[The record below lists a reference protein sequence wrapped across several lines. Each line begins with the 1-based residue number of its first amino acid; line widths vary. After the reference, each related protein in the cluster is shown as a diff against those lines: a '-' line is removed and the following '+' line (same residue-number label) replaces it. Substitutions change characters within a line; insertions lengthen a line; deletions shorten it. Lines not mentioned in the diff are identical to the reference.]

1 MTTEPKDEKD
11 SPPNIA
17 ELPAIED
24 RPSEGGLD
32 ERVISVNR
40 CAKVVKGG
48 RNFSFSALVVV
59 GDRRSHVGVGFGK
72 ANEVADAIRKA
83 GESAKKNLITVPM
96 NGSTI
101 THEIHSKFR
110 AAKIIMKPASRG
122 TGIIAG
128 GSMRAVL
135 ELAGVHD
142 ILAKSLGSN
151 NPSNVVKA
159 TIQAINALKSKEDIF
174 AKRGITVK
182 PGNKNE
188 AA

>member
-1 MTTEPKDEKD
+1 MTTEKNEEKD
-11 SPPNIA
+11 LPSNLA
-17 ELPAIED
+17 ELPAFED
-24 RPSEGGLD
+24 KMSEGGLD

-59 GDRRSHVGVGFGK
+59 GDRRGHVGVGFGK

-83 GESAKKNLITVPM
+83 GESAKKNLISIPM

-101 THEIHSKFR
+101 THEVHAKFR

-142 ILAKSLGSN
+142 VLAKSLGSN

-159 TIQAINALKSKEDIF
+159 TMHAINMLKNKEDIF
-174 AKRGITVK
+174 AKRGITIK